1 MSDEKKPAQRASIA
15 ITSAGAGEE
24 AAVRQHGRALLV
36 HFHGAQRALK
46 LYPLENATT
55 QRALDDLH
63 QGALQLFAAEQEVE
77 IRVMGEF
84 LFVNSLRLRLELDN
98 YAAFSAVIGS
108 FREFGIGALRMEEGA
123 ERREW
128 QTLLSLFLSQAG
140 KAPAGGQSKFD
151 DLRARLEAGNVR
163 NIHLEPESEGEDFSD
178 DAEAQ
183 KQAAKRCYSQGVAVT
198 KEVMTGARM
207 GRAVSVKKMKRA
219 VQSIVDQVL
228 TNETSVM
235 GLTTIRDYD
244 EYTFT
249 HSVNVCI
256 FSVAIGKKLGLEKK
270 QLYDLGLAALLHDIG
285 KARVPLEIL
294 NKKGGLDEEEWK
306 VMQAHPWLGVLT
318 LFGLKGYGEVPYRS
332 VLVAAEHHMKV
343 DLTGYPRVIRPREQG
358 TYSRLVAVAD
368 GYDAATTRRSYQ
380 TVPIASDKVLKEMW
394 ENPRRG
400 YDRVMVKALINLLGI
415 YPVGTCVVLDT
426 FEVGIVAGTN
436 PDPNQMNRPLL
447 RLALD
452 PYGNLIAPPGQLV
465 DLAEQDATGQY
476 TRTIVKV
483 TTPDRYSL
491 TVGDYFV

>member
-1 MSDEKKPAQRASIA
+1 MNDEKRPTSRASVAIA
-15 ITSAGAGEE
+15 SAATDDS
-24 AAVRQHGRALLV
+24 ALRQSGRALLLHV
-36 HFHGAQRALK
+36 HGAQRALK

-55 QRALDDLH
+55 QRALDELH
-63 QGALQLFAAEQEVE
+63 QGALALLASEHELE

-98 YAAFSAVIGS
+98 YAAFSAVLGM
-108 FREFGIGALRMEEGA
+108 FREFGIGAVRMDDGA
-123 ERREW
+123 QRREW
-128 QTLLSLFLSQAG
+128 QAFLALMVAQAG
-140 KAPAGGQSKFD
+140 KVPAAGQSKFD
-151 DLRARLEAGNVR
+151 DLRARLEAAGVQH
-163 NIHLEPESEGEDFSD
+163 IFIESESEGQDFTD
-178 DAEAQ
+178 DAEAA

-256 FSVAIGKKLGLEKK
+256 FSVAVGKKLGLQKK

-294 NKKGGLDEEEWK
+294 NKNGGLDEEEWK
-306 VMQAHPWLGVLT
+306 MMQAHPWLGVMT

-332 VLVAAEHHMKV
+332 VLVAAEHHMKT

-415 YPVGTCVVLDT
+415 YPVGTCV
-426 FEVGIVAGTN
+426 
-436 PDPNQMNRPLL
+436 
-447 RLALD
+447 
-452 PYGNLIAPPGQLV
+452 
-465 DLAEQDATGQY
+465 
-476 TRTIVKV
+476 
-483 TTPDRYSL
+483 
-491 TVGDYFV
+491 